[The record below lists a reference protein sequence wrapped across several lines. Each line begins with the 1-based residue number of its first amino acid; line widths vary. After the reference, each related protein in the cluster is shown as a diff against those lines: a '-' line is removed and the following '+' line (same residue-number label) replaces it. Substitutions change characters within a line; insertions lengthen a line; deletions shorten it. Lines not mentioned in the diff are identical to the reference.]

1 MLFSDLVVLFFNFL
15 EKFLPIIWFTLIYAL
30 LHLFDSFG
38 LNSMYVVDTWSR
50 VNLSDT
56 ILNWFNFYWTSNLY
70 LSITFFTIL
79 LFIILTFQYISTS
92 VYTLLILVL
101 VFWSFENTSF
111 ISMNISFL
119 VLDLTNSEVNVLL
132 LNTLNKY
139 HPLILYFSSFTLI
152 LLILLTLNWSI
163 YTRLFFLR
171 VQMQGFYKQ
180 LIQTLLLVFIALL
193 MGSWWALQEGTW
205 GGWWNWDASEVL
217 GLLVLLVTL
226 VETHFSSTYYS
237 FLKKNE
243 RLGILITL
251 LGMSYFFIQLNFELT
266 SHSFGTRFNYF
277 FNNHLF
283 FLQSIGLL
291 GIFFFIMLNTFY
303 IHRTSL
309 ISIRTLYN
317 LHLIQEFFQWILL
330 WYLGVLLILLVIV
343 SFNPLLNYFLW
354 QFFKINSFNGV
365 ISIEFITSLLV
376 SIIWLNFY
384 KHSKLYSTMITLP
397 IFCTNINPLHLVN
410 LAFFKKVSTF
420 TSLHFSIILFLV
432 TNLIFGYTQLA
443 YNWTGTYPW
452 ILTAVGSC
460 TTYTSHLFTC
470 HNFFLYQTSS
480 YFTVSSLHFNNFNTF
495 YKGNALNLNPFL
507 LITTTESVFT
517 CFFTGHLSTKNNLF
531 LELPSFTLIADLTFL
546 LICFLVL
553 FLFCKAK
560 FENLVL

>member
-1 MLFSDLVVLFFNFL
+1 
-15 EKFLPIIWFTLIYAL
+15 
-30 LHLFDSFG
+30 
-38 LNSMYVVDTWSR
+38 MYFVDTWSR

-79 LFIILTFQYISTS
+79 LFIILTFQYIYIS
-92 VYTLLILVL
+92 VYILLVL
-101 VFWSFENTSF
+101 FWVFWSFENTSF
-111 ISMNISFL
+111 TSMNIGF
-119 VLDLTNSEVNVLL
+119 VILDLTNSEVNVLL

-139 HPLILYFSSFTLI
+139 HPLILYFSSFTL
-152 LLILLTLNWSI
+152 LLLTLLTLNWSL
-163 YTRLFFLR
+163 YTRLFFSR

-226 VETHFSSTYYS
+226 IETHFSSTYYS

-243 RLGILITL
+243 RFGILIIL

-283 FLQSIGLL
+283 FLQSIVLL
-291 GIFFFIMLNTFY
+291 GVCFFIMLNTLY
-303 IHRTSL
+303 IRRTYL
-309 ISIRTLYN
+309 ISIGTLRN
-317 LHLIQEFFQWILL
+317 IRPIQEFFQGILL
-330 WYLGVLLILLVIV
+330 WSLGALLILLVIV
-343 SFNPLLNYFLW
+343 SFTPLLNYFSW

-384 KHSKLYSTMITLP
+384 KYSRLYSTMTTSP
-397 IFCTNINPLHLVN
+397 IFFTNINPLHLVN

-432 TNLIFGYTQLA
+432 TNLILGYTQLA

-452 ILTAVGSC
+452 ILTAVGSS
-460 TTYTSHLFTC
+460 TTHTSDLFTC

-480 YFTVSSLHFNNFNTF
+480 YFTVSSLYFNTFNIF
-495 YKGNALNLNPFL
+495 YKGNASNLNPFL

-517 CFFTGHLSTKNNLF
+517 CFFTGHLSTQNNLF
-531 LELPSFTLIADLTFL
+531 LELPSFALTADLTFL
-546 LICFLVL
+546 FIWFLLLLL
-553 FLFCKAK
+553 FGKAK
-560 FENLVL
+560 CKNLLL